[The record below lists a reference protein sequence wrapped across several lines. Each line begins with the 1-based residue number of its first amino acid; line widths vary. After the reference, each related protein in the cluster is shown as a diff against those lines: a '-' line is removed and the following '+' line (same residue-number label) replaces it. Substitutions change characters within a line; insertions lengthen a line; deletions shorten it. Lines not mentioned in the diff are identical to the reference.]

1 MTLDGKISSKIGDS
15 TWISNDQSRKI
26 VHKLRS
32 QSDAVLIGVNTL
44 LVDNPKL
51 NARYGFSGPKYRVVL
66 DSNYKAPKNS
76 NILAIIMAFFNVN
89 TLAPTDVAKAF

>member
-32 QSDAVLIGVNTL
+32 QSDAVLIGVNTFEIIRGFTHFL
-44 LVDNPKL
+44 HSVMIKL
-51 NARYGFSGPKYRVVL
+51 S
-66 DSNYKAPKNS
+66 SNS
-76 NILAIIMAFFNVN
+76 FIF
-89 TLAPTDVAKAF
+89 